1 MLQDN
6 LFCCKTGLLRLRP
19 TQELQF
25 DAELIRNSIFLWKC
39 FFSPQIVTILYKK
52 TFHQDFVSILLG
64 FFNADKNH
72 IAFPLFQDG
81 CH

>member
-6 LFCCKTGLLRLRP
+6 LFCCKTGLPWLIP

-25 DAELIRNSIFLWKC
+25 DAVNDELIRNSIFLWKC

-52 TFHQDFVSILLG
+52 HSIRTLYLYCW
-64 FFNADKNH
+64 FF
-72 IAFPLFQDG
+72 
-81 CH
+81 